1 MFGTEIRE
9 KESLQKGTKNNKKVW
24 ELNWWTVVLKV
35 QLGIVHRI
43 AGETLTTKQTL

>member
-1 MFGTEIRE
+1 MIGTEIRE
-9 KESLQKGTKNNKKVW
+9 KELLQKGTKNNKKMW

-43 AGETLTTKQTL
+43 ADETLTTKQTF